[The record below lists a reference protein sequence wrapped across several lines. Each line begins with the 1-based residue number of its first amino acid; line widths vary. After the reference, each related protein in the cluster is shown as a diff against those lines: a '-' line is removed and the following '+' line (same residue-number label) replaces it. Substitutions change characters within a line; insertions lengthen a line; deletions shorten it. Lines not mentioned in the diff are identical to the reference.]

1 MKIKML
7 VDFENDGP
15 LPRAIAQVLGT
26 VSNAEKAASMEE
38 ADVVI
43 TDSEDKL
50 LAHLQRTDH
59 KVIQFCH
66 SNHHPMS
73 HLIEDYPKRLRV
85 VDIRK
90 NANMLVPLL
99 EAISELDKE

>member
-1 MKIKML
+1 MKII
-7 VDFENDGP
+7 VDFEHDSP

-26 VSNAEKAASMEE
+26 VSNTKKAASMEE

-50 LAHLQRTDH
+50 LTHLQRTEH
-59 KVIQFCH
+59 KVIQLCH
-66 SNHHPMS
+66 SHHHPMS

-90 NANMLVPLL
+90 DPNILVPLL
-99 EAISELDKE
+99 KAISELDKE